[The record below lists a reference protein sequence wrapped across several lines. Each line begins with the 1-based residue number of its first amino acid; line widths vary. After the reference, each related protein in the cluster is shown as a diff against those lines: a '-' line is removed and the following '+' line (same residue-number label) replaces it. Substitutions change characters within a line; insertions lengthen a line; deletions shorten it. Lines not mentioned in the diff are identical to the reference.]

1 MLSIGAIEGFMY
13 QLENWR
19 AGKRH
24 NLACYRRKRNNLR
37 AGVAFQSLNTKFSE
51 PYERAAIARTIYTDG
66 LCNYRTNTL
75 NISNGI
81 SRNYNPLKG
90 REKERRGEKR
100 EASKGGAEIGF
111 NYAPLPG
118 RSHTVLRGSSARSI

>member
-1 MLSIGAIEGFMY
+1 MY

-51 PYERAAIARTIYTDG
+51 PYERAAIAR
-66 LCNYRTNTL
+66 
-75 NISNGI
+75 
-81 SRNYNPLKG
+81 
-90 REKERRGEKR
+90 
-100 EASKGGAEIGF
+100 
-111 NYAPLPG
+111 
-118 RSHTVLRGSSARSI
+118 ARFTQTGCAIIAQIL